1 MKVLFLQPQSPV
13 IKPKTMV
20 VKTKTSVIDC
30 HFHKYTMC
38 RMRLSSFYTT
48 FFKTYGCLSA
58 HWLYITYY
66 SEQIIQNYFYRIFNY
81 TCHL

>member
-66 SEQIIQNYFYRIFNY
+66 P
-81 TCHL
+81 